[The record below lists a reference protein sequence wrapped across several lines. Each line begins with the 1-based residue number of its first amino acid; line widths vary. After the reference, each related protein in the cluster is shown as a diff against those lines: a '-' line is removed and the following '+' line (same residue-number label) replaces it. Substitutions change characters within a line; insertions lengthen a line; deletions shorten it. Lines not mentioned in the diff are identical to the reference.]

1 MITRLLLILC
11 LAGVTAHICA
21 AQDEQWQKFMA
32 PDNTCSALFPVAPT
46 KQQSVK
52 DSVVGKTV
60 TDIWLVKDGEAVY
73 LLGITD
79 YPVDIEEQRELDLDR
94 DNFLKQV
101 QAKLV
106 TESETTLRNHRG
118 REFIGASTTYTFRSR
133 VFVIGPRRVYQ
144 IVVGQPTANLDAS
157 AIDKFL
163 SSFALLDSG
172 GHQ

>member
-1 MITRLLLILC
+1 MG
-11 LAGVTAHICA
+11 ATAQICA
-21 AQDEQWQKFMA
+21 AQEEFWQKFMA

-52 DSVVGKTV
+52 DSVAGKTV
-60 TDIWLVKDGEAVY
+60 TNIWVAKDGEAIY

-79 YPVDIEEQRELDLDR
+79 YPIDLNEQQEMDLDR
-94 DNFLKQV
+94 DNFLKEV
-101 QAKLV
+101 QAKLI

-118 REFIGASTTYTFRSR
+118 REFIGANTTYTFRSR
-133 VFVIGPRRVYQ
+133 VFVVGRRRVYQ

-157 AIDKFL
+157 TIDKFL
-163 SSFALLDSG
+163 ASFALLDSI

>member
-1 MITRLLLILC
+1 LL
-11 LAGVTAHICA
+11 G
-21 AQDEQWQKFMA
+21 
-32 PDNTCSALFPVAPT
+32 PVSGGPT

-60 TDIWLVKDGEAVY
+60 TDIWLAKDADAIY
-73 LLGITD
+73 LLGIAD
-79 YPVDIEEQRELDLDR
+79 YPVDLNEQRELDLDR
-94 DNFLKQV
+94 DNFLKEV
-101 QAKLV
+101 QAKLI

-133 VFVIGPRRVYQ
+133 VFMVGPRRVYQ

-163 SSFALLDSG
+163 SSFALLDSRD
-172 GHQ
+172 HQ